1 MRRGQSPLQSIA
13 ASPTMVGAVT
23 TLIVIVAVFLAYNAN
38 NGLPFVPTYR
48 VSVVVPNGA
57 RLVKNNEVRIGG
69 TRVGVVESIDV
80 TKVNPSE
87 VANSSNQGGTAVG
100 TETKASNTAQQT
112 CCDAAELNLK
122 LDKSASPIPEDSIFR
137 VRYRSSFGLKYLEI
151 TRGTG
156 KDAPEGYVFD
166 GLDDSGNCRLPT
178 DPQTF
183 ASSIP
188 ASAKNGCFQK
198 QTEFDAINDTFNT
211 RTRTNA
217 RRNLVGFGGAFA
229 GRGASLNQAI
239 AALQPLFLNLKPVSE
254 VLADPD
260 TQLRRFFEA
269 IGRTAQIVAP
279 VAVQNA
285 EFFGNASVAF
295 AAIAS
300 DPEALRASISEG
312 AQLLT
317 EGPSLLRRERPFL
330 TEFTELS
337 NRLNPGVR
345 QLRVAIPTLN
355 DAVRVGTRVLPRTPA
370 MNHKLRGTLIALK
383 KLVQQ
388 PSTKTSIQ
396 RLQETFDTAKPLAQ
410 WVAPAQTVC
419 NYWNDWFTFLPE
431 HLTERDQIGF
441 TQRIALVGGTVG
453 PTEGSFVQGPLNGS
467 LPTVGVQANGQ
478 TGPSGD
484 PLQGL
489 PPNTFSP
496 HTIPILHGNSYAPT
510 GQPNNVVRKYAGKL
524 GLSGFSPNYHE
535 YPDCQPGQTGYP
547 LGDLRAPGQ
556 PKWSPAQ
563 VLDNLPGSRG
573 ITDAYFTQNGTRI
586 QKNTTIPSHLP
597 KPLPRSSK

>member
-1 MRRGQSPLQSIA
+1 
-13 ASPTMVGAVT
+13 MVGAVT

-48 VSVVVPNGA
+48 VSVQIPDAA

-69 TRVGVVESIDV
+69 TRVGVIESIDV
-80 TKVNPSE
+80 VNPEQGFASQ
-87 VANSSNQGGTAVG
+87 STTSNQDVV
-100 TETKASNTAQQT
+100 AQ
-112 CCDAAELNLK
+112 LNLK
-122 LDKSASPIPEDSIFR
+122 LDKSASPIPEDSVFR

-156 KDAPEGYVFD
+156 KAAPEGYLFD

-188 ASAKNGCFQK
+188 ASARNGCFQP

-211 RTRTNA
+211 KTRSNS
-217 RRNLVGFGGAFA
+217 RKNLVGYGGALA

-239 AALQPLFLNLKPVSE
+239 AALEPLFVNLKPVSE
-254 VLADPD
+254 VLANPN
-260 TQLRRFFEA
+260 TELRRFFEA
-269 IGRTAQIVAP
+269 MGRTSEIVAP
-279 VAVQNA
+279 VAVQQA
-285 EFFGNASVAF
+285 EFFGNASQAF

-300 DPEALRASISEG
+300 DPAALRATISES
-312 AQLLT
+312 AALFTEAPALLQ
-317 EGPSLLRRERPFL
+317 RERPFL

-355 DAVRVGTRVLPRTPA
+355 HAIRIGTPVLNRTPPI
-370 MNHKLRGTLIALK
+370 NRKLRGVMVSLR

-388 PSTKTSIQ
+388 PSTNMTLE
-396 RLQETFDTAKPLAQ
+396 RLRDTFDTAKPLAQ

-419 NYWNDWFTFLPE
+419 NYWNYWFTFLPE
-431 HLTERDQIGF
+431 HLSERDQIGF
-441 TQRIALVGGTVG
+441 QQRVEIVGGTVG
-453 PTEGSFVQGPLNGS
+453 PTEGNFVQGPLSGY
-467 LPTVGVQANGQ
+467 TGIQANGQ
-478 TGPSGD
+478 TGPVGD

-496 HTIPILHGNSYAPT
+496 HTIPILHGNSYGPT
-510 GQPNNVVRKYAGKL
+510 GQPNNVVRNYASKL
-524 GLSGFSPNYHE
+524 GLSGFGQNYNE
-535 YPDCQPGQTGYP
+535 YPDCQYGQTGYI
-547 LGDLRAPGQ
+547 LGDHRAPGQ
-556 PKWSPAQ
+556 AKWSPAQ
-563 VLDNLPGSRG
+563 VLDNQPGSRG
-573 ITDAYFTQNGTRI
+573 VTDFYF
-586 QKNTTIPSHLP
+586 QKNGDRIIKDTRIPSHQP
-597 KPLPRSSK
+597 